1 MLYTLIFQLAYLRFQ
16 QFEAC
21 FLMYLLFYQN
31 LQRSHMTFK
40 MLTIWKTKIVIR
52 KAGNISIKFID
63 YTKKQYA
70 TVNLVNTQ
78 IYCTKLQC
86 KCLCTGKIIFTSPLY
101 LQAINYTISQLYYTY
116 RLSTMF
122 FIVTMGHWQP
132 RTQTACVFTYCI
144 QAYTGKI
151 FFMHFKEPYKI

>member
-1 MLYTLIFQLAYLRFQ
+1 MKLVSLRTYYSIKIYK
-16 QFEAC
+16 EVS
-21 FLMYLLFYQN
+21 L
-31 LQRSHMTFK
+31 HFK
-40 MLTIWKTKIVIR
+40 CRLSGKQTQTVIR

-63 YTKKQYA
+63 YRKKKQFA

-86 KCLCTGKIIFTSPLY
+86 KCLCIGKIIFTIPLY

-122 FIVTMGHWQP
+122 FILTMGHWQP
-132 RTQTACVFTYCI
+132 RTQTACVYIYCI

-151 FFMHFKEPYKI
+151 FFYAF